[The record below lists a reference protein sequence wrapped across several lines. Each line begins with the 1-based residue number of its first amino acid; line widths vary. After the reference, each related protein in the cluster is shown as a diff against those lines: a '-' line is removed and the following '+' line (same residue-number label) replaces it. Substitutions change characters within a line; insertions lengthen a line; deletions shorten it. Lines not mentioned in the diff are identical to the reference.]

1 MNRTHRL
8 AAAVAALL
16 SLAVAPAMAQNNRL
30 AAEMDSEAVTA
41 EANAGATG
49 AGQFET
55 LANPLLVAALAAP
68 DSAELS
74 LLAER
79 RRLQDKRGEPLEV
92 AFGRETGD
100 KTLQLASLDWQ
111 PLAGGARGAQ
121 LRLQSD
127 GALALRAALV
137 FGTPNDR
144 VRADLRGLTLRFRGA
159 DGQTF
164 EMAGR
169 DLPQGEA
176 AWSPVVRGDA
186 LTMEIVLAPGVQ
198 AESLSLRIPQLS
210 HFDIDPASTD
220 EAIGTKVGESDYCE
234 RDIVCRTSPP
244 SGFTSTANAV
254 ARMVFTKGSSSYL
267 CTGTLLNNSNSP
279 KKHLFWT
286 ANHCI
291 STQSVAN
298 TLQTYWFYQ
307 VTTCNGST
315 VSSAA
320 RTLTGGAYLRHNNS
334 ARDTS
339 LLELKT
345 APPAGAVYAG
355 WTSAAI
361 AATNT
366 AIEGIHHPAGDV
378 KKYSLGTVTL
388 LSGNIDGKGPFY
400 RVRWTTGVTEGG
412 SSGSGLFT
420 VSGTGSYQL
429 RGGLYGGLSYCSAP
443 SDPDY
448 YSRFADVYSSISS
461 YLSP

>member
-1 MNRTHRL
+1 MNHQHRL
-8 AAAVAALL
+8 AAALAMLL
-16 SLAVAPAMAQNNRL
+16 SFTVVPAFAQSDRAVAQ
-30 AAEMDSEAVTA
+30 MDSETVTA
-41 EANAGATG
+41 EASPGTSGKA
-49 AGQFET
+49 QFQT
-55 LANPLLVAALAAP
+55 VASPLLVAALALP
-68 DSAELS
+68 DAADLR

-79 RRLQDKRGEPLEV
+79 RHLQDKRGEPLEI
-92 AFGRETGD
+92 AYGRETGSNA
-100 KTLQLASLDWQ
+100 LALAKLSWQ
-111 PLAGGARGAQ
+111 PLAGGGLGTQ
-121 LRLQSD
+121 LRVQSD
-127 GALALRAALV
+127 GALALRAALE
-137 FGTPNDR
+137 FSGT
-144 VRADLRGLTLRFRGA
+144 ADESAALDALTLRFRGD
-159 DGQTF
+159 DGLTF
-164 EMAGR
+164 EIAGK
-169 DLPQGEA
+169 DLPRGEA

-186 LTMEIVLAPGVQ
+186 LTIEVVLAPGVQ
-198 AESLSLRIPQLS
+198 PQSLSLRIPQLS
-210 HFDIDPASTD
+210 HFDLDPASTD
-220 EAIGTKVGESDYCE
+220 EAIGQKVGESDACE

-267 CTGTLLNNSNSP
+267 CTGTLLNNGNTP
-279 KKHLFWT
+279 KKHMFWT

-361 AATNT
+361 TATNT

-429 RGGLYGGLSYCSAP
+429 RGGLYGGTSYCSAP

-448 YSRFADVYSSISS
+448 YSRFADVYSSFSS